1 MQHDMQQV
9 SVRRA
14 DGSMGGVSQFA
25 AEVVAR
31 LVARD
36 GTADPEL
43 KESLT
48 SQLMYAVAG
57 TDPAAF
63 ELLKPELKRARISP
77 AQLADVYIPE
87 VARRLGVAWEEDTL
101 SFAQV
106 TMGASRLQAI
116 LREIGSAW
124 VADGLGKPAGP
135 TLLVILPAG
144 EQHTLGAMVMA
155 GRLRRSGVSV
165 CMRIAPNP
173 VELAQLA
180 ASRSFDGAL
189 LSIACQDRLEVC
201 QKLVTT
207 LKQATQGRLP
217 VAVGGSILDRGDNIL
232 ELTGA
237 DVATNDI
244 DLALQTIGVAR
255 EMAAAVGSN

>member
-1 MQHDMQQV
+1 MPHDMQQV
-9 SVRRA
+9 SVRRSEGA
-14 DGSMGGVSQFA
+14 MGGVSQFA

-43 KESLT
+43 KEALIC
-48 SQLMYAVAG
+48 QFVDAVAG

-63 ELLKPELKRARISP
+63 ELLKPELKRARISS

-87 VARRLGVAWEEDTL
+87 VARRLGKAWDDDAL

-124 VADGLGKPAGP
+124 IADGSGRPGGP
-135 TLLVILPAG
+135 TLLVILPSG

-155 GRLRRSGVSV
+155 GRLRRSGISV

-173 VELAQLA
+173 AELAQLA
-180 ASRSFDGAL
+180 TMRAFDGAL
-189 LSIACQDRLEVC
+189 MSIASQDRLEVC

-207 LKQATQGRLP
+207 LKDATRGRLK
-217 VAVGGSILDRGDNIL
+217 VAVGGSVLGEVDDILRA
-232 ELTGA
+232 TGA
-237 DVATNDI
+237 DVVTNDI
-244 DLALQTIGVAR
+244 DHALRVIGVVQQDVAILGT
-255 EMAAAVGSN
+255 V